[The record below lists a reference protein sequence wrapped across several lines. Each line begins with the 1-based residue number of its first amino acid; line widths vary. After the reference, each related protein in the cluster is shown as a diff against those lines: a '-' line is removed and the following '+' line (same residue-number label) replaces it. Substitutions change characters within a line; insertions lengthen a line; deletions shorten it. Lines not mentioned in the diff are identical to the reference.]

1 MTLAWRI
8 YVKMEDIVTTSVGYI
23 NASLSIPRG
32 PTEEDIFKFVINVIL
47 MGMFCIFGLVCNT
60 LSIVILQRDKNKTG
74 MTILLQG
81 LAVSD
86 SLLLIYTFLYS
97 TLRTAILH
105 HNVSDWEHFISDCIV
120 AYVLPFGWIAQTTSI
135 WIVCLVTIDRYIA
148 ICHPF
153 IAERHCTLRRCRQ
166 LLILVWTLSL
176 AFNIPRFFYYHQMAF
191 GDDQEVTS
199 RIFVAHTDVTHDA
212 WEIYHT
218 VYHLGLTITFL
229 FIIPLPILVILNV
242 LLIREI
248 SSARRRQEMM
258 QQRHNTRSTT
268 DNIKTTLNLVV
279 VISVFILCETP
290 DFIAS
295 VLKISWINKHMDPKA
310 MKYFMGVKELLLVI
324 NAATNFLIY
333 CVFYAK
339 FRRLLR
345 GLCCERNT
353 TMLYSNYYD
362 TPRASQREEYF
373 PLQQT
378 KNSNV

>member
-1 MTLAWRI
+1 MIHKLSGES
-8 YVKMEDIVTTSVGYI
+8 VKMVNTVAGFETT
-23 NASLSIPRG
+23 NASTITNMSILQ
-32 PTEEDIFKFVINVIL
+32 DQSVNAIFKFVINVIV
-47 MGMFCIFGLVCNT
+47 MGMCCVIGLVCNI
-60 LSIVILQRDKNKTG
+60 LSIVILQTDRRK
-74 MTILLQG
+74 MTMIILLQG

-86 SLLLIYTFLYS
+86 SLFLLYTLLYS
-97 TLRTAILH
+97 TVRTAMFH
-105 HNVSDWEHFISDCIV
+105 HDVSEWEHHISNCII

-153 IAERHCTLRRCRQ
+153 IAERHCTVRRCRQ

-191 GDDQEVTS
+191 GEDQEMTS
-199 RIFVAHTDVTHDA
+199 GIFVAHTDVTHDA

-218 VYHLGLTITFL
+218 VYHLGLTIAFL
-229 FIIPLPILVILNV
+229 FIIPLPILVILNI

-248 SSARRRQEMM
+248 SSARRRQEEMM
-258 QQRHNTRSTT
+258 QQRLNTKATT

-279 VISVFILCETP
+279 VISVFIICETP

-295 VLKISWINKHMDPKA
+295 VLKISWINRHLDPKT
-310 MKYFMGVKELLLVI
+310 MKYFMAIKELLLVI

-333 CVFYAK
+333 CAFYAK

-345 GLCCERNT
+345 GMFCKIDGHVIS
-353 TMLYSNYYD
+353 YSDYSDNP
-362 TPRASQREEYF
+362 TISQPKKY
-373 PLQQT
+373 Q
-378 KNSNV
+378 VDV